1 MSVDGLVPL
10 DDVCGQSDGGL
21 VYLEDLWSVNCPLGE
36 GVHLEDLRS
45 VNCLLGEGGTSRGPL
60 VCKLSVAGLVPS
72 VTFGL

>member
-45 VNCLLGEGGTSRGPL
+45 VNCPLGEGVHLEDLWSVNCPL
-60 VCKLSVAGLVPS
+60 LDWFLR
-72 VTFGL
+72 

>member
-21 VYLEDLWSVNCPLGE
+21 VHLEDLWSVDCPLGE

-45 VNCLLGEGGTSRGPL
+45 VNCPLLDWFLR
-60 VCKLSVAGLVPS
+60 
-72 VTFGL
+72 